1 MKKRSKTQEVLN
13 IIGGVTEGF
22 RRSFPSYDYDEL
34 MAVRNLKELRGRKQA
49 LERLK
54 TQDLITTRMRGSKI
68 WLDLT
73 ERGEQ
78 FVLAEIIRCKSRL
91 LPKGRVCVVCFDIP
105 ESIKEVRQ
113 ALRKLLRE
121 AKLRHIQRSVWEGR
135 RDIVNELREL
145 VRRNSAQ
152 DWIRVYVAD
161 ELSK

>member
-1 MKKRSKTQEVLN
+1 
-13 IIGGVTEGF
+13 
-22 RRSFPSYDYDEL
+22 